1 MQAIVTPRLR
11 HVPARTKM
19 RLSRAAAVKDG
30 PSLGPP
36 GGLVLDGREH
46 DGRLM
51 RAGMV
56 RMMALVNDGREIAE
70 RRMTPTRIVEAFDE
84 IEDDDPCFGLRLEPA
99 PLEELAFEGSKEAL
113 AHGVVISVSDRA
125 H

>member
-11 HVPARTKM
+11 HVPARTKT

-51 RAGMV
+51 RAGIV
-56 RMMALVNDGREIAE
+56 RMMVLVIDGREIAQG
-70 RRMTPTRIVEAFDE
+70 RMTPTRIVEALDE
-84 IEDDDPCFGLRLEPA
+84 IEDDDPCFACVLNRHRARSSHSRVAKKL
-99 PLEELAFEGSKEAL
+99 SHMAL
-113 AHGVVISVSDRA
+113 S
-125 H
+125 